1 MLLTCMNTQ
10 KKITATLLHKDTAT
24 QYIIFWKKMRT
35 VIQSLSLLFA
45 YYLHGFS
52 LLSFDLSPDKPVEHG
67 LEQINNKLHLTL
79 LLFTG

>member
-1 MLLTCMNTQ
+1 MLFTCMNTQ
-10 KKITATLLHKDTAT
+10 KKINRHCYSVY
-24 QYIIFWKKMRT
+24 YILKKMRT

-45 YYLHGFS
+45 YYLHRFS

-67 LEQINNKLHLTL
+67 LEQINNELHLAL